1 MPYSKLDSK
10 IIALTER
17 VRFKLALFGAAMMT
31 ILGSVLVSPALPGIA
46 KEFSTTPHIE
56 LLTGLTL
63 TIPALFMIF
72 FSPIAGALMDKFG
85 KLKFL
90 YPAMILWIFA
100 GVSGAWCADI
110 YTLLLSRCAFGIA
123 SAFITTGANALL
135 GDYYAVGEG
144 RRDRALSLQGFVMA
158 LGGAVL
164 TIIAGYFTSFSW
176 RYAFYVYASGLF
188 VFVFCLFYLFE
199 PRVAKNKATQNAANA
214 DKKVFYKDYA
224 SIYFAGFFVVMIFYL
239 AAVQFPHY
247 IEDTL
252 GLNPK
257 FIGFAMAST
266 TLSHA
271 VVAYLYKDIV
281 KFLSIKQIYVLG
293 FALQAF
299 GFLLVFLVDDFIV
312 AIVSLAIFGAVGGLI
327 VTNNS
332 AYLFQKAPQSVRARA
347 YGGLASCVFLGQ
359 FISPIITTPMV
370 SSFGLKAEFGIW
382 VVIILLVSLIY
393 ARLNCR

>member
-1 MPYSKLDSK
+1 M
-10 IIALTER
+10 
-17 VRFKLALFGAAMMT
+17 
-31 ILGSVLVSPALPGIA
+31 
-46 KEFSTTPHIE
+46 
-56 LLTGLTL
+56 
-63 TIPALFMIF
+63 
-72 FSPIAGALMDKFG
+72 
-85 KLKFL
+85 
-90 YPAMILWIFA
+90 
-100 GVSGAWCADI
+100 
-110 YTLLLSRCAFGIA
+110 
-123 SAFITTGANALL
+123 
-135 GDYYAVGEG
+135 
-144 RRDRALSLQGFVMA
+144 
-158 LGGAVL
+158 
-164 TIIAGYFTSFSW
+164 
-176 RYAFYVYASGLF
+176 
-188 VFVFCLFYLFE
+188 
-199 PRVAKNKATQNAANA
+199 
-214 DKKVFYKDYA
+214 FYKDYA

-281 KFLSIKQIYVLG
+281 KFLSVKQIYVLG

-370 SSFGLKAEFGIW
+370 SNFGLKAEFGIW

>member
-1 MPYSKLDSK
+1 MPYSRFDSK
-10 IIALTER
+10 IITLTER
-17 VRFKLALFGAAMMT
+17 LRFKLALFSCAMMT

-46 KEFSTTPHIE
+46 KSFENTAHIE
-56 LLTGLTL
+56 LLTGLVL

-72 FSPIAGALMDKFG
+72 FAPVAGALMDKFG
-85 KLKFL
+85 KLRFL

-110 YTLLLSRCAFGIA
+110 YTLLASRCVFGIA
-123 SAFITTGANALL
+123 SAFITTGANALV

-144 RRDRALSLQGFVMA
+144 RREGALSLQGFVMA
-158 LGGAVL
+158 LGGAIL
-164 TIIAGYFTSFSW
+164 TIIAGYLTSFSW
-176 RYAFYVYASGLF
+176 RYAFYVYASGIF
-188 VFVFCLFYLFE
+188 VFIFCLFYLFE
-199 PRVAKNKATQNAANA
+199 PRVAKNKTAKNAQNSSSAIA
-214 DKKVFYKDYA
+214 YKDYF

-271 VVAYLYKDIV
+271 VVAYIYKDIV
-281 KFLSIKQIYVLG
+281 KFLTIKQIYVVG
-293 FALQAF
+293 FALQAL
-299 GFLLVFLVDDFIV
+299 GFLLVFLIDDFIV
-312 AIVSLAIFGAVGGLI
+312 AIMSLAIFGAVGGLI
-327 VTNNS
+327 TTNNS
-332 AYLFQKAPQSVRARA
+332 AYLFQKAPENVRARA
-347 YGGLASCVFLGQ
+347 YGGLASCIFFGQ

-370 SSFGLKAEFGIW
+370 LTFGLKAEFGIW
-382 VVIILLVSLIY
+382 VAVIALVSVIY
-393 ARLNCR
+393 ARLSFK